1 MPHSSDRNNLRQP
14 PVNCQSIR
22 YPGRPLWGAGLGTKL
37 GSRYLPPL
45 RFPGPGLSIHRKCV
59 NYADVALER
68 EAALEP
74 NRNEEL

>member
-22 YPGRPLWGAGLGTKL
+22 YPGRH
-37 GSRYLPPL
+37 LPPL
-45 RFPGPGLSIHRKCV
+45 LFPGPGLSIHRKCV

-68 EAALEP
+68 EAAALEP